1 MRLRHMDRCLLVTR
15 IDDAEILVG
24 HDVQE
29 RQDMIARQ
37 REDISHAFKLQRFA
51 D

>member
-1 MRLRHMDRCLLVTR
+1 MHRRLLVTR
-15 IDDAEILVG
+15 VDDAEVLIG
-24 HDVQE
+24 DDVQE

-37 REDISHAFKLQRFA
+37 REDISHAFELQRFA